1 MTRSIVP
8 FVAFLLICGCL
19 VCAAHATQVM
29 YQSPQQMGT
38 ESALVVRGK
47 VQSTQSYWNAS
58 HTKIFTR
65 TQIAVDE
72 TYKGPHQGVIDI
84 VQIGG
89 TVDKVKVTVQG
100 ALHWKA
106 GEEVLLFAEP
116 YDASSFQVSGFSQ
129 GKFAVE
135 RDPRTG
141 VAYVT
146 APPLEG
152 TAVVG
157 APSADAMAKPGKS
170 EKTTLELF
178 VNRALG
184 RR

>member
-1 MTRSIVP
+1 MTRSLTP
-8 FVAFLLICGCL
+8 LVAFLLVGCL
-19 VCAAHATQVM
+19 MVCAALATQVM

-38 ESALVVRGK
+38 QSALVVRGK

-58 HTKIFTR
+58 RTKIFTR

-100 ALHWKA
+100 ALLWKA
-106 GEEVLLFAEP
+106 GEEVLLFVEP

-129 GKFAVE
+129 GKFEVE
-135 RDPRTG
+135 RDPKTG
-141 VAYVT
+141 VAYVA

-152 TAVVG
+152 TSLVG
-157 APSADAMAKPGKS
+157 APSTDSLTKPSKS
-170 EKTTLELF
+170 EKVTLEQF

>member
-8 FVAFLLICGCL
+8 LVAFFLIGCCL
-19 VCAAHATQVM
+19 VCAVHATQVM
-29 YQSPQQMGT
+29 YQTPQQKGAQ
-38 ESALVVRGK
+38 SALLVRGK
-47 VQSTQSYWNAS
+47 VLSTESYWNAS

-72 TYKGPHQGVIDI
+72 TYKGPDQPAIDI
-84 VQIGG
+84 IQIGG

-100 ALHWKA
+100 ALQWEP
-106 GEEVLLFAEP
+106 GVEVLLFAEP
-116 YDASSFQVSGFSQ
+116 YDAASYQVSGFSQ
-129 GKFAVE
+129 GKFGIE
-135 RDPRTG
+135 RDPKTG
-141 VAYVT
+141 VAFVN

-152 TAVVG
+152 TALVG
-157 APSADAMAKPGKS
+157 APGADSMTRPGKS
-170 EKTTLELF
+170 EKVTLEQF

>member
-1 MTRSIVP
+1 MTRSLVP
-8 FVAFLLICGCL
+8 FVAFLFV
-19 VCAAHATQVM
+19 VCFAAGVVLATQVE

-38 ESALVVRGK
+38 QSALVVRGK

-58 HTKIFTR
+58 RTKIFTR

-89 TVDKVKVTVQG
+89 TVDNVKVTVQG
-100 ALHWKA
+100 ALQWEP

-129 GKFAVE
+129 GKFEVE
-135 RDPRTG
+135 RDPQTG
-141 VAYVT
+141 VAFVT

-152 TAVVG
+152 TALVG
-157 APSADAMAKPGKS
+157 ATSSDSMTRPAKS
-170 EKTTLELF
+170 EKVTLEQF